1 MNKNIKILPALLIV
15 VAAFSFTIIDWVD
28 FSSHG
33 FSASFPKKPEAD
45 SQLINSPIGNLRF
58 NSFMYDASEDSTDE
72 NLVYG
77 AMTTVYPEELAKQ
90 IKDTAFIRGI
100 FDGAVK
106 GGVNSVKGKLISQ
119 KNIQFQG
126 YPGREVKID
135 FQNGLAVIRMRI
147 YMVNTWMYTLQI
159 ITLTEKDENKS
170 IYRFMNSFKLLK

>member
-1 MNKNIKILPALLIV
+1 MNKNTKTLVTLLLIV
-15 VAAFSFTIIDWVD
+15 ASFSFTLIDWVD
-28 FSSHG
+28 FKSHG

-45 SQLINSPIGNLRF
+45 SQLINSPVGNLRF

-77 AMTTVYPEELAKQ
+77 AMTTVYPDALAKQ
-90 IKDTAFIRGI
+90 IQDTPFIRGI

-106 GGVNSVKGKLISQ
+106 GGINSVNGKLISQ
-119 KNIQFQG
+119 KDIQFQG

-135 FQNGLAVIRMRI
+135 FQNGLAVIRMRM
-147 YMVNTWMYTLQI
+147 YMVKNWMYTLQT

-170 IYRFMNSFKLLK
+170 IYRFMNSFKLVK